1 MDQIVK
7 AWVKKVTEAKG
18 YNEEMVGKANAVIFT
33 FGSYRLGVNGPSADI
48 DTLCVGPRH
57 VTREEDFFG
66 ELHRMLAELHEVQE
80 LHPVPDA
87 FVPVMKFKFNGV
99 SIDLLYAKLGLWT
112 TPEDLNISLPS
123 LLLDLDEKS
132 VLSLNGSRVTD
143 KIMHV
148 NNIK

>member
-33 FGSYRLGVNGPSADI
+33 FGSYLLGVNGPGADI

-66 ELHRMLAELHEVQE
+66 ELYRMLAELYEVQE

-87 FVPVMKFKFNGV
+87 FVLVMKFKFNGISV
-99 SIDLLYAKLGLWT
+99 T
-112 TPEDLNISLPS
+112 T
-123 LLLDLDEKS
+123 
-132 VLSLNGSRVTD
+132 
-143 KIMHV
+143 
-148 NNIK
+148 